1 MEAKSVAKFVR
12 VSSQKTRLVAA
23 TIRGRNVEDAR
34 NILKFT
40 PKKAASVLS
49 KILHSAIA
57 SAEQLGGVDVDTLI
71 VKNIIINDG
80 PSWKRIRPRAMGRA
94 YRVLKRTSHI
104 TVIVSEG

>member
-1 MEAKSVAKFVR
+1 MEAKSISRFVR
-12 VSSQKTRLVAA
+12 ISSQKARLVAA
-23 TIRGRNVEDAR
+23 NIRGKNVEDAR

-40 PKKAASVLS
+40 PKKAAVVLN

-57 SAEQLGGVDVDTLI
+57 NAEQLGGIDVDTLY

-104 TVIVSEG
+104 TVIVEES